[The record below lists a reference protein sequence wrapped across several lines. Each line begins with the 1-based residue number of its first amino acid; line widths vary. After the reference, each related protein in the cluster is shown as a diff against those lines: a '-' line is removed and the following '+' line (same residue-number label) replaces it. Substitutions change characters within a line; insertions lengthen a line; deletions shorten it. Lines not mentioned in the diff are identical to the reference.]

1 MSQLVK
7 IESHVSDALN
17 RLISQYRE
25 KPNFRKIIT
34 KLTERH
40 QALENCFFQ
49 MSERLDIQN
58 SEGVQLDNFGGLVG
72 QAREGN
78 DDDIYKV
85 LLRTKIGI
93 NISKSI
99 PENLIDIVKQ
109 LTTRPLREHIIERTR
124 ADILDSRAGAVFRHM
139 PGAKNIVI
147 RVLNDDFLNDLT
159 TEDTINGFQILNNT
173 AVTLGGFDYRNI
185 SATDLPDFPFIGAS
199 FEFTFS
205 IPMRV
210 PLIKYRNLGN
220 FQFFLSTDG
229 EALTQIDY
237 ILRAISQVSPAGSR
251 VDYLSVY
258 LPGPKSFSFAGN
270 DDGGGFNEGELAT
283 LYTIPGDFE
292 FNGGDGFGSLNDPL
306 AGGKFIA

>member
-85 LLRTKIGI
+85 LLL
-93 NISKSI
+93 S
-99 PENLIDIVKQ
+99 LI
-109 LTTRPLREHIIERTR
+109 HI
-124 ADILDSRAGAVFRHM
+124 
-139 PGAKNIVI
+139 
-147 RVLNDDFLNDLT
+147 
-159 TEDTINGFQILNNT
+159 
-173 AVTLGGFDYRNI
+173 
-185 SATDLPDFPFIGAS
+185 
-199 FEFTFS
+199 
-205 IPMRV
+205 
-210 PLIKYRNLGN
+210 
-220 FQFFLSTDG
+220 
-229 EALTQIDY
+229 
-237 ILRAISQVSPAGSR
+237 
-251 VDYLSVY
+251 
-258 LPGPKSFSFAGN
+258 
-270 DDGGGFNEGELAT
+270 
-283 LYTIPGDFE
+283 
-292 FNGGDGFGSLNDPL
+292 
-306 AGGKFIA
+306 